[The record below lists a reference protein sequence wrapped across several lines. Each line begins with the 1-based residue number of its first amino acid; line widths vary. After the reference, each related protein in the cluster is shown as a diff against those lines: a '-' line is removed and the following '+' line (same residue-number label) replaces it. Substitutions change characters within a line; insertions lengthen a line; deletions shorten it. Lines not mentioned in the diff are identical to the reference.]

1 MDNSESKPQDVGGT
15 EFEGGINQKYLTQDI
30 IGPYSGIVYG
40 RKGEKVKVI
49 NDSQIMVLVEQ
60 ESKRYFVRM
69 ENLVNVDQSVP
80 LENNLPDEKDKENKT
95 VKPIELKQYSKPA
108 ARKVVKP
115 SGLQPNNQTNLF

>member
-1 MDNSESKPQDVGGT
+1 MDNSESKPQDVGNT
-15 EFEGGINQKYLTQDI
+15 EFESGINQKYLTQDI

-49 NDSQIMVLVEQ
+49 NDSDIMVLVEQ

-80 LENNLPDEKDKENKT
+80 LENNLPEESKT
-95 VKPIELKQYSKPA
+95 VKPERKQYSKPS
-108 ARKVVKP
+108 VKKAITPLP
-115 SGLQPNNQTNLF
+115 SNNQTNLF